1 MTVPQGDRP
10 AAAAAGLPWR
20 SLVGFYL
27 LACTWSW
34 TCWIVARGGAPTT
47 SVGADALDLVGSYG
61 PAVAALAFAVRARGE
76 GRGGGLRRTV
86 VAGLTLVASVW
97 VLWGSWWRAL
107 ETGASSW
114 ALAGL
119 AAATLLPAVVTWCWP
134 TRAPGRSG
142 GDAGGTP
149 GPRVGRSA
157 WTRVG
162 WLAVALL
169 VFPVTSVV
177 GAGVVGLL
185 SGSGASLAGGTAWPA
200 DATALVS
207 VFAATALYGGPLGE
221 EPGWRGFALPRLQ
234 IRLSPLGA
242 SVVVGTAWAAWH
254 LPLQLRGAYEES
266 MGTGWWGVGVRFVS
280 QVAVSVIFTWVF
292 DHSNGS
298 LLVVV
303 VLHTSLNNTAG
314 YWLPS
319 SIGFQAGV
327 GVLATALVVIG
338 RMYRPPDS
346 ART

>member
-1 MTVPQGDRP
+1 MTVPQGYRSTVAD
-10 AAAAAGLPWR
+10 ADLSWR

-27 LACTWSW
+27 LACTVSW
-34 TCWIVARGGAPTT
+34 TCWTVAGSRASTP

-61 PAVAALAFAVRARGE
+61 PAVAALVLAVRARGD
-76 GRGGGLRRTV
+76 GRGGGMRRTV

-97 VLWGSWWRAL
+97 VLWGSWRTAL
-107 ETGASSW
+107 DTGASGW
-114 ALAGL
+114 TLAGL

-134 TRAPGRSG
+134 TRARR
-142 GDAGGTP
+142 
-149 GPRVGRSA
+149 RVGEDGQTSGPPVA
-157 WTRVG
+157 GPPWTRVG

-177 GAGVVGLL
+177 GAVVVGLL
-185 SGSGASLAGGTAWPA
+185 SGSGVSLAGGTAWPA
-200 DATALVS
+200 DGTALAS

-221 EPGWRGFALPRLQ
+221 EPGWRGVALPRLQ
-234 IRLSPLGA
+234 IRLSPLVAG
-242 SVVVGTAWAAWH
+242 VVVGVAWAAWH

-280 QVAVSVIFTWVF
+280 QVAVSVIFTWIF
-292 DHSNGS
+292 NQSNGS

-338 RMYRPPDS
+338 RMYRPPVRV
-346 ART
+346 RT